1 MTADRE
7 IVVSRLVDAP
17 VELVFRAFTE
27 PKHVIHWW
35 GPFGF
40 KTTITEMQVREGG
53 RWCFTMHGPDGTDYP
68 NEIRYLEVVPNER
81 LVIKHG
87 TGRAGD
93 VGFDATFTFAT
104 EGTKTRVT
112 LRNVLATVEQAVET
126 KKYAVDGGNQ
136 TLTRMEAFVETMQE
150 RVTPAAL
157 DGATSGDADF
167 VITRVFDAPRALLF
181 KVMTEPEHLGKWF
194 GPKGMDLRVISSSLK
209 PGGEFRYAMKA
220 GPNELFGKF
229 VYREVTP
236 PSRLVHVVS
245 FTDAAGA
252 PIRHPMSQTWPLEV
266 LTINS
271 LAELGNKTVY
281 FGRSIPIRT
290 TDEERQTFRA
300 GHSGMVGGFKGTYDQ
315 LDVYLKTLV

>member
-1 MTADRE
+1 MTTDRE
-7 IVVSRLVDAP
+7 IVVTRLVDAP
-17 VELVFRAFTE
+17 RELVFRAFTE
-27 PKHVIHWW
+27 PQHVIHWW

-40 KTTITEMQVREGG
+40 NTTITEMEVRTGG
-53 RWCFTMHGPDGTDYP
+53 CWRFMMHGPDGTDFP

-81 LVIKHG
+81 LVITHG
-87 TGRAGD
+87 TGREGD
-93 VGFDATFTFAT
+93 LSFDATFTFET

-112 LRNVLATVEQAVET
+112 IRQLHASAALATEI

-136 TLTRMEAFVETMQE
+136 TLTRMEGFVETMRE
-150 RVTPAAL
+150 RLQSSTVE
-157 DGATSGDADF
+157 GATGDDADF

-194 GPKGMDLRVISSSLK
+194 GPKGMDLRVVSSSLQ

-229 VYREVTP
+229 VYREVSAPT
-236 PSRLVHVVS
+236 RLVYVVS
-245 FTDAAGA
+245 FTDDTGR
-252 PIRHPMSQTWPLEV
+252 PVRHPMSQTWPLEV

-271 LAELGNKTVY
+271 LAELGNKTVF
-281 FGRSIPIRT
+281 FGRSIPIRA

-300 GHSGMVGGFKGTYDQ
+300 GHAGMVGGFKGTYDQ
-315 LDVYLKTLV
+315 LERYLKTLV